1 MKNNQPFEHLEAFDD
16 YPEGFHSNIKT
27 QRKLI
32 EDAVKDSAVDKNSTP
47 FYTSM
52 FLRVAGVF
60 LLFFGGWWVWL
71 NFNSA
76 VQKSNQQITNLAGG
90 RARTENDKSQD
101 SSVTQTIPE
110 NQTILNNPTTNHSP
124 NSQAGLYNSGNNPN
138 VVQNNSHSESARA
151 THYKPVTILHPPKT
165 SSKIDETLNLATN
178 NQSQPVVSNQ
188 ESERSSNYNHNNTIE
203 PGKTFFAKRQRIK
216 QYEFAA
222 EKPAQSPVV
231 PQPKYEFLVFR
242 DGGLKWLSK
251 TQNKQEITRYPLN
264 D

>member
-1 MKNNQPFEHLEAFDD
+1 MKNNQPLEHLEAFDD
-16 YPEGFHSNIKT
+16 YPEGFQSNIKT

-71 NFNSA
+71 NFLSPDFKSVRQQNDFA
-76 VQKSNQQITNLAGG
+76 GERVQ
-90 RARTENDKSQD
+90 TENDKSQD
-101 SSVTQTIPE
+101 SSETQTIPE

-138 VVQNNSHSESARA
+138 VVQYNSHSVSTTA

-165 SSKIDETLNLATN
+165 SPKIDETLNLATN
-178 NQSQPVVSNQ
+178 DRSQAVVSSQETDRGSNQ
-188 ESERSSNYNHNNTIE
+188 IHNNPIE

-216 QYEFAA
+216 QYEFVA

-251 TQNKQEITRYPLN
+251 TQNKLEITRFPMN

>member
-32 EDAVKDSAVDKNSTP
+32 EEAVNDSKMNKQIPLKSKL
-47 FYTSM
+47 M

-71 NFNSA
+71 NFLSA
-76 VQKSNQQITNLAGG
+76 DSKSTQKITNLAGE
-90 RARTENDKSQD
+90 RARMERNKTQENLTSNPQ
-101 SSVTQTIPE
+101 SSLFKV
-110 NQTILNNPTTNHSP
+110 SVK
-124 NSQAGLYNSGNNPN
+124 PN
-138 VVQNNSHSESARA
+138 VVPNNAHSDSATA

-165 SSKIDETLNLATN
+165 SPKIDETSNLATN
-178 NQSQPVVSNQ
+178 DQSQPVVLNQ
-188 ESERSSNYNHNNTIE
+188 ETERSSNYNHNNTIE

-222 EKPAQSPVV
+222 EKPAQSPIL

-264 D
+264 N

>member
-1 MKNNQPFEHLEAFDD
+1 MKNNQPLEHLEAFDD

-32 EDAVKDSAVDKNSTP
+32 EEAVNDSAVDKNSTP

-52 FLRVAGVF
+52 FFRIAGVF
-60 LLFFGGWWVWL
+60 LIFFGGWWVWL

-76 VQKSNQQITNLAGG
+76 VQKSNQQITNPAGR
-90 RARTENDKSQD
+90 RARRDLNLTPGNSANRTSQEN
-101 SSVTQTIPE
+101 
-110 NQTILNNPTTNHSP
+110 LSP
-124 NSQAGLYNSGNNPN
+124 NSKSRLFNTSYKSK
-138 VVQNNSHSESARA
+138 VVQNNSHSVSTTA

-165 SSKIDETLNLATN
+165 SPKIDETLNLATN
-178 NQSQPVVSNQ
+178 DQSQPVVLNQ
-188 ESERSSNYNHNNTIE
+188 ETERSSNYNHNNTIE

-216 QYEFAA
+216 QYEFVA

-251 TQNKQEITRYPLN
+251 TQNKQEITRFPMN